1 MRKSDLISVTFI
13 AIIAVALITFWNIS
27 VVDSF
32 QWEFFLL
39 SCTIS
44 AIGLC
49 FEMDLRTKIENSN
62 EILQE
67 KFKLYKIIKNNE
79 KELDS
84 IIADNTS
91 LQNEKIISNIQTL
104 CLGVKKDY
112 TDEILV
118 DMIKNNSIESTLKN
132 DGISRKKLG
141 LIRKCVK
148 AYNNNVDLYEILRQ
162 YESKELISR
171 QNISIIA
178 FLISAIGIALSIFA
192 FFRIDYKT
200 IKSMQNIIIIVVQFL
215 VIIVDTVKGCID
227 YKKNVLSRLTKF
239 QRIFD
244 KKPVLI

>member
-1 MRKSDLISVTFI
+1 M
-13 AIIAVALITFWNIS
+13 N
-27 VVDSF
+27 
-32 QWEFFLL
+32 
-39 SCTIS
+39 
-44 AIGLC
+44 
-49 FEMDLRTKIENSN
+49 LRTKIENSN

-118 DMIKNNSIESTLKN
+118 DMIKNNSLESTLKN
-132 DGISRKKLG
+132 DGISRKNLG

-178 FLISAIGIALSIFA
+178 FLISAIGIALAIFA

-200 IKSMQNIIIIVVQFL
+200 IKSMPNIIIIVVQFL

-227 YKKNVLSRLTKF
+227 YKRNVLSRLTKF